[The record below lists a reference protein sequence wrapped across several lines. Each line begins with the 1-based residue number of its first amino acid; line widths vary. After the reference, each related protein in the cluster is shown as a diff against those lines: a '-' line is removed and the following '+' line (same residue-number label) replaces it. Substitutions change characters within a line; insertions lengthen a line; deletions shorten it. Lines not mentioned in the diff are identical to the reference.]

1 MPVIIFSTKGGMT
14 YQLIEKRYPD
24 TIHKFWVDIKKGLDL
39 QVLLTVA
46 ATLGINQKQ
55 SSLVFLIK
63 NLWECFIQ
71 RDALKV
77 EINPLVFANDGKLY
91 AVNSFIRTDPAATY
105 RQQEI

>member
-46 ATLGINQKQ
+46 ATLGIN
-55 SSLVFLIK
+55 
-63 NLWECFIQ
+63 
-71 RDALKV
+71 
-77 EINPLVFANDGKLY
+77 
-91 AVNSFIRTDPAATY
+91 
-105 RQQEI
+105 